1 MIPNELV
8 VHNFMCYRDN
18 LPPLRFDG
26 LHVTCLSGENG
37 AGKSALLDAIT
48 WALWGKARMHD
59 DDLIAQGANEMLV
72 ELTFL
77 LNNQTYR
84 IRRQR
89 QRARSG
95 KRSSGKT
102 TLDMLIRD
110 EHQGEARWRSIG
122 GNTVTETERL
132 IEALLRMKYDTF
144 INASFLVQG
153 RADEFTRK
161 TAGERKQVLADILDL
176 RDYAALEE
184 RANARKKHLNEQ
196 ITTLDGRIAHL
207 QQESDKCALY
217 QRLVAEG
224 ETRVAALAA
233 AHAQAQQEKET
244 ADETV
249 RTLETKQARYRELVD
264 KLTEVRQQHQ
274 QQQQEIAELQAAI
287 TDAEALLE
295 REAEIAAGAEAL
307 AAARH
312 ELERLETL
320 RPRYDELVA
329 QRRELQDAL
338 KDERRTLLSEQERL
352 QDEAQRTQDQLAY
365 RPTIQADLHAL
376 AEQLAAL
383 KPHEEELDSVKKR
396 RLELDDRISQV
407 NPLLLKH
414 ANATSTINQRHD
426 TLHATVSDSQRRIE
440 RLEQELTHVEQW
452 HSDLNEARQQRQT
465 AQSLTESLTDLRQRE
480 QKNAEQ
486 LGELRGQA
494 ARLKEDESALQSRR
508 DMLTQTATTTCP
520 LCHSDLGER
529 GITTVATHYDQEIA
543 TLRQRHHTV
552 YQQVRALEN
561 QQEQLR
567 SERKQQ
573 EARLE
578 TARQGAARIES
589 LQQQLEYAQRWET
602 ELDEARTTLAEA
614 LQRLAA
620 NDYEPAAREALITIE
635 ANLRELGAVLDIGKK
650 SSGESDISYTAAP
663 LEKERKTL
671 HKRQGELE
679 GMLMSRSGMESKAA
693 TLRHRLEEVT
703 RLQEALPELEQR
715 IATLAATIEAG
726 DYAHDIRTRGR
737 AIEADMDALGYTSAA
752 HEAARE
758 RVQQLLP
765 WDEEAQRL
773 TLARTTLERD
783 RRTITRA
790 EELLTRYQADIT
802 QYAAE
807 SAALEQEVRA
817 LPAAH
822 QHASTCARTLDEHQR
837 DLDSARRDLTEKQT
851 LHTRALE
858 DAQQLAEKQTERAAL
873 VERQSLFDELTK
885 AFGKKGVQ
893 AMLIETAIPE
903 LEREANR
910 LLSRIT
916 DNQMHV
922 TFDTQRSTKKGDTVE
937 TLEIKIADTL
947 GTRAYDSFSGG
958 EATRINFAIRIAL
971 SRLLSRRAGA
981 SLETLVID
989 EGMSALDADGRERFI
1004 EAITSIQHDFQRI
1017 LVITHLD
1024 ELKERFPARITITK
1038 GPAGSQFEIG

>member
-1 MIPNELV
+1 MIPSELV

-48 WALWGKARMHD
+48 WALWGKARMSD
-59 DDLIAQGANEMLV
+59 DDLIAQGANDMLV

-102 TLDMLIRD
+102 TLDVLLRHEQD
-110 EHQGEARWRSIG
+110 GETRWRAIG
-122 GNTVTETERL
+122 GNTVTETERI
-132 IEALLRMKYDTF
+132 IESLLRMKYDTF

-184 RANARKKHLNEQ
+184 RARARTKQLNEQ
-196 ITTLDGRIAHL
+196 VHNLDGRMAHL
-207 QQESDKCALY
+207 QQEADKRELY
-217 QRLVAEG
+217 QQLVGEG
-224 ETRVAALAA
+224 ETRVAALVSD
-233 AHAQAQQEKET
+233 HAQAQQEKEH

-249 RTLETKQARYRELVD
+249 RTLETKQTRHRELLAQ
-264 KLTEVRQQHQ
+264 LTELRQKQHQ
-274 QQQQEIAELQAAI
+274 QEQEIAELQADI
-287 TDAEALLE
+287 TAAEALLE
-295 REAEIAAGAEAL
+295 RETEIAAGVAAL
-307 AAARH
+307 DTARR

-320 RPRYDELVA
+320 RPRYDELA
-329 QRRELQDAL
+329 EQRRELQDAL
-338 KDERRTLLSEQERL
+338 KDERRTLLSEQEM
-352 QDEAQRTQDQLAY
+352 AQREVQRSQEQLSH

-376 AEQLAAL
+376 EEQLAAL
-383 KPHEEELDSVKKR
+383 KPREEELSAVKER
-396 RLELDDRISQV
+396 RMELDDRISQM

-414 ANATSTINQRHD
+414 AHHTSTINQRRD
-426 TLHATVSDSQRRIE
+426 TLHATVNEQQRVIE
-440 RLEQELTHVEQW
+440 RLEQELADVDQW
-452 HSDLNEARQQRQT
+452 RSDLDAARQQRQT
-465 AQSLTESLTDLRQRE
+465 AQSLTESLATLRQQE
-480 QKNAEQ
+480 QETTGK

-494 ARLKEDESALQSRR
+494 AQLKQEERALQSRR
-508 DMLTQTATTTCP
+508 DMLTQSDTTTCP
-520 LCHSDLGER
+520 LCNSDLGER
-529 GITTVATHYDQEIA
+529 GLTTVTAHYDEEIA
-543 TLRQRHHTV
+543 ALRQRHHTT
-552 YQQVRALEN
+552 YQDVRALEK

-567 SERKQQ
+567 QERTQQ

-578 TARQGAARIES
+578 EAQQGAARIEA
-589 LQQQLEYAQRWET
+589 LEQQLDYAQQWQT
-602 ELDEARTTLAEA
+602 DLAAARAALADA
-614 LQRLAA
+614 QQRLAA
-620 NDYEPAAREALITIE
+620 NDYEPAAREALLTIE
-635 ANLRELGAVLDIGKK
+635 AELRELGAERTAGKK
-650 SSGESDISYTAAP
+650 ASADHDRPFTAAP

-671 HKRQGELE
+671 QKKQSELE
-679 GMLMSRSGMESKAA
+679 GLLTTRSSTESKAA
-693 TLRHRLEEVT
+693 TLRHRLEELA
-703 RLQEALPELEQR
+703 RLQEQLPDLEQR
-715 IATLAATIEAG
+715 IATLATTIEEG

-737 AIEADMDALGYTSAA
+737 TIEADMAALGYSSAA
-752 HEAARE
+752 HADARDS
-758 RVQQLLP
+758 VQQLLP

-790 EELLTRYQADIT
+790 AELLTHYQSDIS
-802 QYAAE
+802 QYE
-807 SAALEQEVRA
+807 QDVAALEQEVRA

-822 QHASTCARTLDEHQR
+822 QHASTCARTVADHQR
-837 DLDSARRDLTEKQT
+837 NLDTARRDLTEKQT
-851 LHTRALE
+851 LHARALE
-858 DAQQLAEKQTERAAL
+858 AAQQLEEKQSERAAL

-922 TFDTQRSTKKGDTVE
+922 TFDMQRSTKKGDTVE
-937 TLEIKIADTL
+937 TLEIKIADAL

-1038 GPAGSQFEIG
+1038 GPGGSQFEIG